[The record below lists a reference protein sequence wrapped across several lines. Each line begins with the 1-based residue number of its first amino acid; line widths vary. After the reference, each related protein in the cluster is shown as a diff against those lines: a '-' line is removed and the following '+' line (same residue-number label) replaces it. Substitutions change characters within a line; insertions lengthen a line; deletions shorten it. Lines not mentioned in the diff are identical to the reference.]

1 MHIRNKLQAYSL
13 TALFSVII
21 AVVGFSYN
29 AWRLENTENNNNIR
43 TAAFETF
50 KALAELEQIIYT
62 LHYDHNTVE
71 GSPRKAW
78 VQVGLIHDLSGI
90 ISTDVQDAAGI
101 LQQLW
106 QQHWANVVTET
117 ASVEVIIKQIDVT
130 RAAIKTTL
138 LSLK

>member
-1 MHIRNKLQAYSL
+1 MHIRNKLQAYYL

-62 LHYDHNTVE
+62 LHYDRNPVD

-78 VQVGLIHDLSGI
+78 VQVGLIYDLSGI
-90 ISTDVQDAAGI
+90 VGTDVQDAAGT
-101 LQQLW
+101 LQQRW
-106 QQHWANVVTET
+106 
-117 ASVEVIIKQIDVT
+117 
-130 RAAIKTTL
+130 
-138 LSLK
+138 